1 VDQYQ
6 AALKQRIGEAWQAQ
20 KALLDATVAENRTVT
35 PEERTQIDRMDAD
48 LDVLLAEQKRYAD
61 RFDVMAVSDAFRADM
76 APRIEAARAER
87 REPTDRELLVQLA
100 KGEIRSFESKFTN
113 EYERRALQSEGGSA
127 VPTSFA
133 DLVSVYMRTVD
144 PTIEVATVWD
154 TPDARP
160 FVIPRLTA
168 DAAGGGTVTAEN
180 GGITLADATIS
191 NITLNGFGYKSIQPV
206 STQVWRDSAF
216 SLENL
221 LAQTAGR
228 QIGIAAGS
236 AYAFA
241 NGSSGPNGY
250 VAGGSAGATAT
261 GTTSGT
267 AFDTFFS
274 PSDIVDLFHSV
285 AVPYRAVGAWMVSTT
300 AMAKIRKFRDSQ
312 GMYMYDPGIANSPQP
327 SLLGKPVYENPSMAA
342 VASVSKSVI
351 FGDWSQYHIR
361 RVPLR
366 VDVSTEFLWG
376 SDGVAIRTILETDG
390 DITHPTA
397 IRPLVSANT

>member
-6 AALKQRIGEAWQAQ
+6 AALKERIGQAWTAQ
-20 KALLDATVAENRTVT
+20 KSLLDATVAENRSVT
-35 PEERTQIDRMDAD
+35 PEERVQIDKMDAD
-48 LDVLLAEQKRYAD
+48 LDALLAEQKRYQDRAAVMNAAD
-61 RFDVMAVSDAFRADM
+61 VVRADV

-87 REPTDRELLVQLA
+87 REPTDRELLMQLG
-100 KGEIRSFESKFTN
+100 KGEIRSFESKFTP
-113 EYERRALQSEGGSA
+113 EFERRALQSEGGSA

-144 PTIEVATVWD
+144 PTIEVATVID
-154 TPDARP
+154 TAGAAPL
-160 FVIPRLTA
+160 VIPRLTA

-191 NITLNGFGYKSIQPV
+191 QITLNAFGYKSIQPV
-206 STQVWRDSAF
+206 STQLWRDSAF
-216 SLENL
+216 NLENL

-228 QIGIAAGS
+228 QIGLAAGS

-250 VAGGSAGATAT
+250 VAGGSAGHTAT

-274 PSDIVDLFHSV
+274 PADIVDLFHSV
-285 AVPYRAVGAWMVSTT
+285 AVPWRAVGAWMVSTT

-312 GMYMYDPGIANSPQP
+312 GMYMYDPGIAGAPQP
-327 SLLGKPVYENPSMAA
+327 TLLGKPLYENPSMAA

-351 FGDWSQYHIR
+351 FGDWSQYFIR

-366 VDVSTEFLWG
+366 VDVSSEYLWG

-390 DITHPTA
+390 DIAHALA